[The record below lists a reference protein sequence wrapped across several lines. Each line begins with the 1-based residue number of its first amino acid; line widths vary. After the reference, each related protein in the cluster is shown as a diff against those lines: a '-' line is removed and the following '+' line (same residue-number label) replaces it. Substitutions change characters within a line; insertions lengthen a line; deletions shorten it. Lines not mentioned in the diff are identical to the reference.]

1 MDPGL
6 ERRVGC
12 GGARDCRALKCGQ
25 DPADGREERSASR
38 LLARRLRSGPLPG
51 ALPPNTPCCNA
62 MQPSTPTLHSAQ
74 LFSIQVT
81 GPHRRVRKQGY
92 GWFAKATTWG
102 VRRLACAYIWAACCN
117 AHRAVCESDCL
128 PAATAIAVFMC
139 LRYCRV
145 ILYSGARGRLE
156 SVCKRDNSTRCLCLC
171 SAAQP
176 LAAAA
181 CAVPAL
187 PACSA
192 ARQAAQGAA
201 CSCAA
206 TQKPAAWG
214 GGAARPNSIQ

>member
-1 MDPGL
+1 MAG
-6 ERRVGC
+6 RSAARHGC
-12 GGARDCRALKCGQ
+12 SRAACALDRCQARCRPIHPVAMQCNPPHRPCTAPNCFQYRLQAHTAGARAHTQVHAGMI
-25 DPADGREERSASR
+25 
-38 LLARRLRSGPLPG
+38 SG
-51 ALPPNTPCCNA
+51 
-62 MQPSTPTLHSAQ
+62 
-74 LFSIQVT
+74 V
-81 GPHRRVRKQGY
+81 RVRKQGY